1 MIRILIFTLALLYT
15 TSASAIT
22 KLLMYH
28 NPLCG
33 HCISFI
39 KEVVPTFYY
48 DLPDKFMEDKLELI
62 IIERNKDPFW
72 FAMAYNENRIK
83 PLRGTPTFIVW
94 NGRKELARLVGYTN
108 KESFYNRLNEIF
120 KGD

>member
-1 MIRILIFTLALLYT
+1 MKK
-15 TSASAIT
+15 

-62 IIERNKDPFW
+62 IIERNKEPFW